1 MQDILFKREL
11 IKEGGDLM
19 RKKKTIQLKA
29 IVSRETW
36 LKLRRMVEAGKIRGM
51 LDGVT
56 RAVEEFV
63 KKSEATNETNK
74 K

>member
-1 MQDILFKREL
+1 MDHKL
-11 IKEGGDLM
+11 IKGGDLM

-63 KKSEATNETNK
+63 KKNETNK